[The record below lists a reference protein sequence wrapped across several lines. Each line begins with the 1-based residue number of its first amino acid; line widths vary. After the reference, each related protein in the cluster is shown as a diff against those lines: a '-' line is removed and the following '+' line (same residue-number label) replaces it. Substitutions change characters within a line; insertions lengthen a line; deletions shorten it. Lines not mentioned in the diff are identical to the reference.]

1 VGRLPAALTGLGPG
15 PALRSRPRVAL
26 SSAQALSVYIA
37 AAQLVHFLL
46 LELGSPPGV
55 GCWQL
60 LSPRG
65 PDCLSATG
73 QLVGRSDVGDCAVQP
88 DGVVQQ
94 RGRRPTVPSPVRC
107 ITVGIRASVG
117 RWRSSQ
123 RSSGVIALC
132 LGAGSRR
139 TSRGG
144 HLNCRGGCSIGLSVL
159 RCTPR
164 SRPLWDATSCD
175 G

>member
-1 VGRLPAALTGLGPG
+1 MGRLPAALSGLGPG
-15 PALRSRPRVAL
+15 SALRSRPRVAL
-26 SSAQALSVYIA
+26 SSAQALSAYITGLW
-37 AAQLVHFLL
+37 LVHVPLL
-46 LELGSPPGV
+46 GLGSLPRG
-55 GCWQL
+55 GRRQL
-60 LSPRG
+60 LPPRG
-65 PDCLSATG
+65 PDCLGATG
-73 QLVGRSDVGDCAVQP
+73 ELIRRSDVRDGAVQP
-88 DGVVQQ
+88 DRVVQQ

-107 ITVGIRASVG
+107 ITVGIRGSVG

-123 RSSGVIALC
+123 RSSGVIVLC